1 MLKSDVMKK
10 IVKYIGLALT
20 LTTLAGLSSCSK
32 HDDGEPERELPPYMA
47 QEVQLT
53 VGSEVFVLS
62 LFDNQTGRAFRN
74 LLPLTLSMDDVNGN
88 EKYARL
94 PQHLP
99 TSAVVPATIRTGDL
113 MLYGSD
119 GVVLFYK
126 TFATSYSYSR
136 IGTLRNPAG
145 LEAAL
150 GRGTVEITFAES
162 PRPQTAT
169 LTYNIHGADIGTPPA
184 SVRTDQGSRITLDDG
199 TGFSRTG
206 YRFAG
211 WNTRANGTGTHYPG
225 GSSYT
230 LSSDITLYAVWVAVP
245 AGTSAYIRVGSSTF
259 AVTLESNPTADAF
272 RALLPMTIRMTELN
286 GNEKYYQ
293 LPRSLPTDSSNPG
306 ILQNGDL
313 MLYGSSTLVLFYK
326 TFTTSF
332 NYTRIG
338 RIDNTAG
345 LEAALGADDVTV
357 AFETE

>member
-1 MLKSDVMKK
+1 MKK
-10 IVKYIGLALT
+10 IVKYRVLALT
-20 LTTLAGLSSCSK
+20 LTILTGLGSCSESG
-32 HDDGEPERELPPYMA
+32 DGQPEGELPPYMA

-53 VGSEVFVLS
+53 VGSEIFALS

-94 PQHLP
+94 PQNLP
-99 TSAVVPATIRTGDL
+99 TFGAVPATIRTGDL

-119 GVVLFYK
+119 GAVLFYK
-126 TFATSYSYSR
+126 TFSTSYSYTR
-136 IGTLRNPAG
+136 IGTLRNPDG

-150 GRGTVEITFAES
+150 GRGTVEITFVES
-162 PRPQTAT
+162 PRPEIIT
-169 LTYNIHGADIGTPPA
+169 LTYDVNGADYGTPPA
-184 SVRTDQGSRITLDDG
+184 SVRDEPGARITLDDG
-199 TGFSRTG
+199 AGFSRTG

-211 WNTRANGTGTHYPG
+211 WNTRADGTGTDYPA
-225 GSSYT
+225 GSGYT
-230 LSSDITLYAVWVAVP
+230 LDSDVTLYAQWVGVP
-245 AGTSAYIRVGSSTF
+245 AGTTVYIRVGSSNF

-272 RALLPMTIRMTELN
+272 RELLPMTIRMTELN
-286 GNEKYYQ
+286 GNEKYYR

-306 ILQNGDL
+306 TIQNGDL

-338 RIDNTAG
+338 RIDDTTG
-345 LEAALGADDVTV
+345 LEAALGTDDVTV
-357 AFETE
+357 AYVIE

>member
-1 MLKSDVMKK
+1 
-10 IVKYIGLALT
+10 
-20 LTTLAGLSSCSK
+20 
-32 HDDGEPERELPPYMA
+32 MA
-47 QEVQLT
+47 QD
-53 VGSEVFVLS
+53 S
-62 LFDNQTGRAFRN
+62 A
-74 LLPLTLSMDDVNGN
+74 
-88 EKYARL
+88 AR
-94 PQHLP
+94 
-99 TSAVVPATIRTGDL
+99 
-113 MLYGSD
+113 
-119 GVVLFYK
+119 
-126 TFATSYSYSR
+126 
-136 IGTLRNPAG
+136 
-145 LEAAL
+145 
-150 GRGTVEITFAES
+150 
-162 PRPQTAT
+162 
-169 LTYNIHGADIGTPPA
+169 
-184 SVRTDQGSRITLDDG
+184 
-199 TGFSRTG
+199 G

-211 WNTRANGTGTHYPG
+211 WNTRADGTGTHYPG

-245 AGTSAYIRVGSSTF
+245 AGTSVYIRVGSSTF

-357 AFETE
+357 SFEME